1 MFWWWIADVVLIAA
15 VLPVVLVL
23 LNRILGPIEEIRF
36 TVDDIYRNAVTLY
49 DLLDGVPDKL
59 AETDETVRQVG
70 IGATRYEEGLER
82 LITDTRKAEQGV
94 RETV

>member
-1 MFWWWIADVVLIAA
+1 MLWWWIADVLLIVA

-23 LNRILGPIEEIRF
+23 LNRILAPVEEIRF

-49 DLLDGVPDKL
+49 GLLDGVPEKL

-70 IGATRYEEGLER
+70 IGASRYEQGLER
-82 LITDTRKAEQGV
+82 LIADTRKVEEGA